1 MLINGFSSFDPLDA
15 KQIQSTEVAALAQKR
30 ELKNILGSYVGWFD
44 PFCELIQNSLDS
56 IEKKLETAPVEYR
69 PSLYITLNLQDNSL
83 IVTDNGLG
91 LDEPRF
97 TQFLC
102 PNISFK
108 TPGKKNRGHKGVG
121 ATYIAYG
128 FNDVQVSTKTNSF
141 KAIGRMQGARRWLD
155 DESPAGNPQMYS
167 DHEAGYLDPDFEEF
181 DTGVSIYL
189 KFDKQT
195 HPSDLNYYQTKKPE
209 QWLKILKVKTGIGA
223 FFENKKI
230 NIRISIIDKTGNR
243 SFQDFQGVEYLWP
256 ENEVVKKVRLRDILT
271 KQDELY
277 DKGKDIKKDLP
288 SKLKNAEI
296 LYDFW
301 DTNEL
306 LSLSDNKRLGISFSE
321 DEIYLIKKYEVNVH
335 ASYVYTVKIWDN
347 ICKKVDYRKN
357 SKLLYG
363 GVQISA
369 NNMPQ
374 GNLIQI
380 PLNRNIGRQNQLH
393 CVVHFNNCSADLGR
407 KGFNNE
413 ISELA
418 KELSKKIA
426 DGPFLRFK
434 FALQV
439 NTGNSISDLESQ
451 QKIADWKAEMARHE
465 ESMPLI
471 LENENFFLPQRKI
484 SITSVPTREQDVIAL
499 FNQMIAGGVI
509 RGLRI
514 MSTNERTSYDG
525 LYRIIIEEPI
535 DHHLYDE
542 NKNPLGISEYAIPN
556 ELPLLMEP
564 RILEYKFNMD
574 ALFEDISNGN
584 KNSNDLDLLIVWESG
599 SNYEE
604 HYKIT
609 SLLDPDNLN
618 LRQYHGV
625 THIATNTNTDQR
637 EFDIIILS
645 ELIKFLNNPR
655 LELENQLNK
664 YESNF

>member
-1 MLINGFSSFDPLDA
+1 MTNEFQSFDPLDA

-56 IEKKLETAPVEYR
+56 IEKHLETAPAEYK
-69 PSLYITLNLQDNSL
+69 PNLNITINLQDNSL

-91 LDEPRF
+91 LDEPKF

-128 FNDVQVSTKTNSF
+128 FNDVQVSTKTNSY
-141 KAIGRMQGARRWLD
+141 KAVGRMKGARNWLD
-155 DESPAGNPQMYS
+155 DESPAGNPKMYS
-167 DHEAGYLDPDFEEF
+167 DHQNGYLDKEFEKFE
-181 DTGVSIYL
+181 TGVSIYL
-189 KFDKQT
+189 KFDKKT
-195 HPSDLNYYQTKKPE
+195 HPSDLNYYQAKKPD
-209 QWLKILKVKTGIGA
+209 QWFKILKVKTGLGA
-223 FFENKKI
+223 FFENKDINIKI
-230 NIRISIIDKTGNR
+230 NIIDKDGNKA
-243 SFQDFQGVEYLWP
+243 SEIFQGIEYLWP
-256 ENEVVKKVRLRDILT
+256 ENEVVKKVRLRDILEM
-271 KQDELY
+271 QDILY
-277 DKGKDIKKDLP
+277 NKGKDLKKDLP
-288 SKLKNAEI
+288 SRLRNAEV

-301 DTNEL
+301 DTQEL
-306 LSLSDNKRLGISFSE
+306 INLAENKRLGISFSE
-321 DEIYLIKKYEVNVH
+321 DEKKLIKKYEINVH

-357 SKLLYG
+357 GKLLYG

-393 CVVHFNNCSADLGR
+393 CVIHFNNCSADLGR
-407 KGFNNE
+407 KGFSNE
-413 ISELA
+413 INELA
-418 KELSKKIA
+418 KEISKKIA

-439 NTGNSISDLESQ
+439 NTGTSVSDLESQ
-451 QKIADWKAEMARHE
+451 QKISDWKAEMAKHE
-465 ESMPLI
+465 ESKPLI

-525 LYRIIIEEPI
+525 LYRIIIEEPSN
-535 DHHLYDE
+535 HHLYDE
-542 NKNPLGISEYAIPN
+542 IKNPLGISEYAIPDN
-556 ELPLLMEP
+556 LPLVMEP

-599 SNYEE
+599 SNYEQ

-625 THIATNTNTDQR
+625 THTATNTNTDQR

-645 ELIKFLNNPR
+645 ELIRFLNNSDE
-655 LELENQLNK
+655 ELKNQIEK
-664 YESNF
+664 YENNF

>member
-1 MLINGFSSFDPLDA
+1 MKITDFSSFDPLDA

-56 IEKKLETAPVEYR
+56 IEKKLENASDEYT
-69 PSLYITLNLQDNSL
+69 PNLYVTINLKDNSL

-108 TPGKKNRGHKGVG
+108 TQSKKNRGHKGVG

-167 DHEAGYLDPDFEEF
+167 DHETGYLDPDFEYF

-209 QWLKILKVKTGIGA
+209 QWFKILKVKTGIGA
-223 FFENKKI
+223 FFGNKKI
-230 NIRISIIDKTGNR
+230 NIKIIIIDKSGNKF
-243 SFQDFQGVEYLWP
+243 SENFQGIEYLWP
-256 ENEVVKKVRLRDILT
+256 ENEVLKKVRLRDILN

-277 DKGKDIKKDLP
+277 AKGKDIKKDLP
-288 SKLKNAEI
+288 SKLKNTEV

-301 DTNEL
+301 EKKEL
-306 LSLSDNKRLGISFSE
+306 LDLPSNKRIGITFT
-321 DEIYLIKKYEVNVH
+321 DEEISLIEKYEVSIH

-347 ICKKVDYRKN
+347 ICKKIDYRKN

-363 GVQISA
+363 GIQICA

-413 ISELA
+413 ITEFA
-418 KELSKKIA
+418 KEISKKIA

-439 NTGNSISDLESQ
+439 NTGNSVSDLESQ
-451 QKIADWKAEMARHE
+451 QKIADWKAEMTKHE
-465 ESMPLI
+465 EFMPLV

-484 SITSVPTREQDVIAL
+484 SITSTPTREQDVIAL

-535 DHHLYDE
+535 EHHFYDE
-542 NKNPLGISEYAIPN
+542 SKNPLGISEFAIPDN
-556 ELPLLMEP
+556 LPLIMEP
-564 RILEYKFNMD
+564 RILEYKFTLD

-584 KNSNDLDLLIVWESG
+584 KNSNDLDLLVVWESG

-604 HYKIT
+604 NYKIT
-609 SLLDPDNLN
+609 SLLDSDNLN
-618 LRQYHGV
+618 LRLYHGV
-625 THIATNTNTDQR
+625 THIATNINTDQR

-645 ELIKFLNNPR
+645 ELIKFLNDPKS
-655 LELENQLNK
+655 ELKNQIDK
-664 YESNF
+664 YENNF